1 MENYLRGIVDTSAYQ
16 GAEPDPADP
25 SRPFANEPGTS
36 DITRPKQAGSTPGE
50 NSLEADSESIRP
62 ESSDPQYA
70 EGSIQPSEEQEES
83 LLDKCSVPSQRP
95 YSTTLKREQAVL

>member
-1 MENYLRGIVDTSAYQ
+1 MDTSAYQ

-36 DITRPKQAGSTPGE
+36 DITRPEQAGSTPGE

-70 EGSIQPSEEQEES
+70 EGSIQPAEEQEES
-83 LLDKCSVPSQRP
+83 LLDKCSVPSKRP